1 MSDWRILGDWGSSR
15 LRLWRLHA
23 GEITD
28 QQERPGIVGLCRPPA
43 DVLLEAVAPWCEHG
57 APERLTLCGMA
68 GAREG
73 LRETPYAPCPL
84 DATQWKRLSCRLSL
98 EGMRVQIA
106 AGCAHGTN
114 EVMRGEETQLFGAMT
129 IWPELCAGR
138 QLVVLPGTHSKWVW
152 LEDGTIRRFRTML
165 TGELFALLQTSS
177 LLKAREP
184 SLTIGDTEGFADG
197 MAEALVS
204 PGIIGKL
211 FAARARQLRENRSA
225 SWARSYL
232 SGLLIAGEIA
242 EMRAAASLPGRLTL
256 IGDATLCELYAR
268 AFAALDLASAILD
281 GQTSALAGL
290 KLLDSDD

>member
-1 MSDWRILGDWGSSR
+1 VSDWRILGDWGSSR

-28 QQERPGIVGLCRPPA
+28 QREGPGIVGLCRPPA
-43 DVLLEAVAPWCEHG
+43 DVLLETIAPWCEHG

-73 LRETPYAPCPL
+73 LGDTPYAPCPL
-84 DATQWKRLSCRLSL
+84 DATQWKRLSRRLSL
-98 EGMRVQIA
+98 KGMRVQIA

-129 IWPELCAGR
+129 IWPELRAGK

-184 SLTIGDTEGFADG
+184 SPAAGDTAGFADG
-197 MAEALVS
+197 IAEALDS

-256 IGDATLCELYAR
+256 VGDATLCTLYAR
-268 AFAALDLASAILD
+268 AFAALDVTSAILD

-290 KLLDSDD
+290 KLFDSDD